1 MRGIFSTQASCCT
14 PPFMDT
20 CGSVMGGLSDLPG
33 EAGLA
38 RWGGGWLAE
47 KQIAR
52 LQSNRTVEELPS
64 LSLES

>member
-38 RWGGGWLAE
+38 RWGEGGGWRRN
-47 KQIAR
+47 K
-52 LQSNRTVEELPS
+52 LQGCSRTVEEEELPS
-64 LSLES
+64 LES

>member
-1 MRGIFSTQASCCT
+1 MRGISFSTQASCCT

-38 RWGGGWLAE
+38 RWGGLAE
-47 KQIAR
+47 KQNCKVA
-52 LQSNRTVEELPS
+52 VEPNSRSLPS
-64 LSLES
+64 LSPES